1 MVSKPSPSII
11 MSFFLIPFCIF
22 LASLLLTARV
32 IARKFVYLKK
42 LTPEAL
48 EGSAAVQENFWAEL
62 FPELAGLLKKI
73 KVREYGVA
81 LLAEF
86 EKFLRRLRLI
96 SLKIDTLTNRL
107 IHKVRRSTVYH
118 EEILTKEAE
127 VNNEREAEMSSQ
139 TGNGAK
145 KNDLKEEEQRLIIEI
160 AKNPK
165 EAELYKELG
174 DIYVKT
180 GEWSDAVESF
190 KKALELDPEDE
201 SVKNKL
207 EQASKRLE
215 KMPG

>member
-1 MVSKPSPSII
+1 

-22 LASLLLTARV
+22 LASLLLTAWV

-73 KVREYGVA
+73 KIREYGVA

-118 EEILTKEAE
+118 EEILTKEAGVE
-127 VNNEREAEMSSQ
+127 NEREAEISSRAAN
-139 TGNGAK
+139 GNGAK
-145 KNDLKEEEQRLIIEI
+145 KKDLKGEEQRLIIEI

-165 EAELYKELG
+165 DAKLYKELG

-180 GEWSDAVESF
+180 GEWPDAVESF

-215 KMPG
+215 KMPV